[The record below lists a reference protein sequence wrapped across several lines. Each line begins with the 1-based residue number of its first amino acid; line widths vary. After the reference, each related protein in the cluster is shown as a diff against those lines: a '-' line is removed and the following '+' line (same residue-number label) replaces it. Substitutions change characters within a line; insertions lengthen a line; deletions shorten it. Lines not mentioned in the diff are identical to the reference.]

1 MVLSKLIKVSEK
13 TYNLLTEICPKNKS
27 YNDIIY
33 NALIQ
38 QYTEEEYL
46 TDEEAEYCNKIIDN
60 IEKGNNT
67 DSYPID
73 TDNLDKKLNNLEKQ
87 KII

>member
-1 MVLSKLIKVSEK
+1 MILNKSIKVSEK
-13 TYNLLTEICPKNKS
+13 TYKLLTEICPKNKS

-60 IEKGNNT
+60 IEKGNST
-67 DSYPID
+67 DTYSID
-73 TDNLDKKLNNLEKQ
+73 TADLDKKLDDLEKQ
-87 KII
+87 GVI